1 MSRVIAGHWK
11 GHPLPVLHRGPVRPT
26 SSRTRTVLFDTL
38 PPLSQFHVLDL
49 FSGTGSLGFEA
60 LSRGASH
67 LTSVDKRPGYIRE
80 QKRWIG
86 THDAQNQ
93 FTSYALDVWKY
104 LIKFDETF
112 DLILM
117 DPPYDL
123 ELDTP
128 FWEKLVRHLNVNGWL
143 VYECGQRE
151 NFEMQED
158 LGLTL
163 YKSKKMGD
171 SMLHF
176 YTRGMT

>member
-1 MSRVIAGHWK
+1 MSRIIAGHWK

-60 LSRGASH
+60 LSRGARH
-67 LTSVDKRPGYIRE
+67 LTSVDKRAGYLRQQRE
-80 QKRWIG
+80 WIM

-93 FTSYALDVWKY
+93 FDSFAMEAG
-104 LIKFDETF
+104 KFLTKFEKEF
-112 DLILM
+112 HLILL

-123 ELDTP
+123 ELGSS
-128 FWEKLVRHLNVNGWL
+128 FWAQLVRHLNSNSWL
-143 VYECGQRE
+143 VYECGQRAE
-151 NFEMQED
+151 FEMQDD
-158 LGLTL
+158 LGITL

-176 YTRGMT
+176 YTRGNA